1 MYKLEGGYAKNAPS
15 EALEALKWFFC
26 VICEIYQTSQHLLLG
41 SYKMDKVHRMHH
53 LKYWTS
59 TFQQKRKADKSHCVN
74 WYLTMSSL
82 FKQQHFYRN
91 IQQNT
96 LYINDEQ
103 VKNE

>member
-53 LKYWTS
+53 LK
-59 TFQQKRKADKSHCVN
+59 
-74 WYLTMSSL
+74 
-82 FKQQHFYRN
+82 
-91 IQQNT
+91 
-96 LYINDEQ
+96 
-103 VKNE
+103 